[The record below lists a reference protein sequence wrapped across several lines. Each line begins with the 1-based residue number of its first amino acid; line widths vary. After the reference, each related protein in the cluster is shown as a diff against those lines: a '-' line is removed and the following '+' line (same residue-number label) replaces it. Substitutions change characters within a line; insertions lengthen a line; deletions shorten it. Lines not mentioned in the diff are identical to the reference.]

1 MDWVSLENSGSIRY
15 NLFLDSAILVKEFTL
30 KKISFAQD
38 REDKMEI
45 VTYPEEVLRRKA
57 EPIDEINGEVRDLAD
72 KMTEVMFKAEGVGL
86 AAPQVGVGKR
96 LIVVNLEDD
105 FHILVNPELV
115 EQSDE
120 KETSEEGCLSVPG
133 PEAPVSRSKRVV
145 VRGTDLDGNEV
156 RLAREGLG
164 AKVFQHEI
172 DHINGK
178 LFIDHLS
185 DAERSVILREYRK
198 LREEGEEG

>member
-1 MDWVSLENSGSIRY
+1 
-15 NLFLDSAILVKEFTL
+15 
-30 KKISFAQD
+30 
-38 REDKMEI
+38 MEI
-45 VTYPEEVLRRKA
+45 VTYPEEVLRQAA
-57 EPIDEINGEVRDLAD
+57 EPIEEIDQGVRDLAD

-115 EQSDE
+115 EVSDE
-120 KETSEEGCLSVPG
+120 KESSEEGCLSVPG
-133 PEAPVSRSKRVV
+133 PEAPVSRAKNVV
-145 VRGTDLDGNEV
+145 VRGNDLDGNEV
-156 RLAREGLG
+156 KLTREGLG
-164 AKVFQHEI
+164 ARVFQHEI

-185 DAERSVILREYRK
+185 DAERSVTLRDYRK
-198 LREEGEEG
+198 MQEEDEE

>member
-1 MDWVSLENSGSIRY
+1 
-15 NLFLDSAILVKEFTL
+15 
-30 KKISFAQD
+30 
-38 REDKMEI
+38 MEI
-45 VTYPEEVLRRKA
+45 VTYPEEVLRRGA
-57 EPIDEINGEVRDLAD
+57 EPINEIDQEIRELAD

-86 AAPQVGVGKR
+86 AAPQIGVGKR

-115 EQSDE
+115 ERSDE
-120 KETSEEGCLSVPG
+120 EETEKEGCLSVPG
-133 PEAPVSRSKRVV
+133 PEAPVSRSVKVV

-156 RLAREGLG
+156 KLTREGLG
-164 AKVFQHEI
+164 ARVFQHEI

-185 DAERSVILREYRK
+185 EAERSVTLREYRK
-198 LREEGEEG
+198 LQEEEE